1 MHVGSFKSFSRTTT
15 HKPSVRRLLLAW
27 LLGSFVVTWLMVI
40 AFTYYLSTNKIE
52 RFFDEDML
60 DFGQAAL
67 NILSVATRDERLGRS
82 ADVTQQTIEASREAI
97 KGLPLL
103 HRGGV
108 LAYTL
113 WQNGEAVL
121 SSANMPEGFTHAP
134 DGFSSLKT
142 ANAQW
147 RVLNMQQGEMNVW
160 VGENISYRRHTINTL
175 LIYALFPLLPAF
187 PLLALMIWFSVSR
200 GLSPLQAMQE
210 EVHKR
215 SDRNL
220 EPIALARVPVEVHG
234 LVGELNL
241 LLERL
246 RNALE
251 AERRL
256 TGDAAHEIRTPLAA
270 LRTHVQVV
278 LRSTDPQF
286 QAHGLQQINRS
297 VTRITTLMEQ
307 ILLLARL
314 DSDALIEEFY
324 PVDLSTVAEAVEVDL
339 AVQAFDKRISLS
351 LDQTPVRI
359 IGIEVWLKILLRN
372 LVSNAIRYTP
382 AGGHVSVR
390 VEHHDPYAVVSVM
403 DDGPGITAEE
413 EKVIFKRFY
422 RGTAASGDGQGSGLG
437 LPIVKRIIEVHKGTI
452 VLSQGLRGRG
462 LGVTV
467 TLPKRI

>member
-1 MHVGSFKSFSRTTT
+1 M
-15 HKPSVRRLLLAW
+15 W
-27 LLGSFVVTWLMVI
+27 LLGSFIVTWLMVI
-40 AFTYYLSTNKIE
+40 AFTYYLSTSKIE
-52 RFFDEDML
+52 RLFDEDML

-67 NILSVATRDERLGRS
+67 NILAVTTSDERLGLD
-82 ADVTQQTIEASREAI
+82 AGAMQQGIEASREAI

-108 LAYTL
+108 LAYAL
-113 WQNGEAVL
+113 WYKGEPVL
-121 SSANMPEGFTHAP
+121 SSPNLPKNFTTAQ

-142 ANAQW
+142 TNADW
-147 RVLNMQQGEMNVW
+147 RVLNMHQGDVQVW
-160 VGENISYRRHTINTL
+160 VGANISYRRQTMNLL
-175 LIYALFPLLPAF
+175 LINLLFPLLPAF

-200 GLSPLQAMQE
+200 GLSPLQAVQA

-220 EPIALARVPVEVHG
+220 EPIALTRVPVEIHG

-246 RNALE
+246 RNTLE

-324 PVDLSTVAEAVEVDL
+324 PVDLSAVAESVESDL
-339 AVQAFDKRISLS
+339 LVQAFEKRITLS
-351 LDQTPVRI
+351 LEQTPVRI
-359 IGIEVWLKILLRN
+359 IGIELWLKILLRN
-372 LVSNAIRYTP
+372 LIANAIRYTP

-390 VEHHDPYAVVSVM
+390 IEQHEQHALISVM
-403 DDGPGITAEE
+403 DDGPGITAQEQ
-413 EKVIFKRFY
+413 KVIFKRFY

-452 VLSQGLRGRG
+452 LLSQGLQGRG

-467 TLPKRI
+467 SLPKRI